1 MYICTYIHIS
11 REAMHSLIKALKA
24 LSDET
29 RLRVMKVLM
38 ERECC
43 VCEIMQALDISQTRA
58 SRNLSILQDIGFL
71 KSRRDGL
78 WVVYSVD
85 WKAIN
90 RHVMSLIRLIK
101 NLPLDDEIF
110 TQDKE
115 RLKRAVRIGP
125 GCRQNR

>member
-1 MYICTYIHIS
+1 MQD
-11 REAMHSLIKALKA
+11 LIKALKA

-29 RLRVMKVLM
+29 RLRIMKILL
-38 ERECC
+38 ERESC

-58 SRNLSILQDIGFL
+58 SRNLGILQDVGFL

-85 WKAIN
+85 WQAVN
-90 RHVMSLIRLIK
+90 RHAISLAKLLKRS
-101 NLPLDDEIF
+101 PLSNEVL

-115 RLKRAVRIGP
+115 RLKRATRIGP
-125 GCRQNR
+125 GCR